1 MALTWTPD
9 LSVGIEMIDKQHQE
23 LFKRVNDL
31 LAASGQGKGKD
42 EIGNVVKFLE
52 SYVVFHFGAEER
64 YMAQQAYP
72 ALAAHKQEHAK
83 FLKDFA
89 ALKGEWQAQGAST
102 SVVMRMHAWLG
113 GWLRNHIGK
122 VDKAI
127 GAYMKVQA

>member
-72 ALAAHKQEHAK
+72 ALAAQKQEHAK

-89 ALKGEWQAQGAST
+89 ALKGEWQAQGASA
-102 SVVMRMHAWLG
+102 SVVMRMHTWLG
-113 GWLRNHIGK
+113 DWLRNHIGK
-122 VDKAI
+122 VDKAV

>member
-9 LSVGIEMIDKQHQE
+9 LSVGIEAIDKQHKE

-31 LAASGQGKGKD
+31 LAASSQGKGKD

-52 SYVVFHFGAEER
+52 SYVVFHFSAEER
-64 YMAQQAYP
+64 YMAQHAYP

-89 ALKGEWQAQGAST
+89 TLKGELQVQGVSAAM
-102 SVVMRMHAWLG
+102 VVRMHTWLG
-113 GWLRNHIGK
+113 DWLKNHIGK